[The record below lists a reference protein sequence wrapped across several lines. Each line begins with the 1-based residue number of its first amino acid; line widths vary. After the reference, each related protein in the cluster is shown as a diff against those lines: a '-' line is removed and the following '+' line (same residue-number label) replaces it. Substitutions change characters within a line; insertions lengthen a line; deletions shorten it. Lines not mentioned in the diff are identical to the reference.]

1 MKVVNVVA
9 IVAMLTAGIAS
20 AVEVKE
26 KGAYIGGAIG
36 VTEVDD
42 DNLSDLVNFGFS
54 VDKKDTG
61 YQLWGGYKFLKWFA
75 VEGRYSY
82 LGEYTATEGGIGVK
96 EDAAAL
102 TANAVFILPL
112 GGSSW
117 ELYGQVGLGVL
128 SYETSQTGFADTDG
142 TETVGSAGLGVRWTP
157 APPVTISLGVDAWS
171 AEVNSSD
178 ISVGMTRLGLQYNF

>member
-36 VTEVDD
+36 VTEVDQD
-42 DNLSDLVNFGFS
+42 SLDAVERLGAN

-61 YQLWGGYKFLKWFA
+61 VQLWGGYKFLKWFA

-82 LGEYTATEGGIGVK
+82 LGEYTASNPGAGVK

-112 GGSSW
+112 GGSGW

-128 SYETSQTGFADTDG
+128 SSES
-142 TETVGSAGLGVRWTP
+142 SK
-157 APPVTISLGVDAWS
+157 
-171 AEVNSSD
+171 VNS
-178 ISVGMTRLGLQYNF
+178 LQYLK